1 MSIPAPTRQPA
12 TASGSNEKTMAGK
25 LASMNSWKTGWLL
38 IGLLLSI
45 FFLGLPADG
54 HRSGC
59 HRWHSCPSDLGTYTC
74 GDLGYCS
81 RCPDNQFCLAGQPRG
96 LSEPR
101 RPKTE
106 KSPEVVKEFSGAVVG
121 VSDGDTITVL
131 HNGKGE
137 RIRLHGIDC
146 PEKRQ
151 AFGNRAKQ
159 FTSTLVF
166 GNTVTVQV
174 LDRDRYGR
182 TVGEVL
188 LPDGRSLNREL
199 VKAGFAWW
207 YWRYTP
213 DDETL
218 AQLEREAR
226 AGKRGL
232 WADPHPV
239 PPWEWRARRKR
250 ERER

>member
-1 MSIPAPTRQPA
+1 M
-12 TASGSNEKTMAGK
+12 
-25 LASMNSWKTGWLL
+25 
-38 IGLLLSI
+38 
-45 FFLGLPADG
+45 
-54 HRSGC
+54 HRSQ
-59 HRWHSCPSDLGTYTC
+59 RTATLPLFFSFALLTT
-74 GDLGYCS
+74 
-81 RCPDNQFCLAGQPRG
+81 QTLAADFTGR
-96 LSEPR
+96 
-101 RPKTE
+101 
-106 KSPEVVKEFSGAVVG
+106 VVG
-121 VSDGDTITVL
+121 VADGDTITVL

-159 FTSTLVF
+159 FTSNLVF
-166 GNTVTVQV
+166 AKTVTVQV
-174 LDRDRYGR
+174 VDRDRYGR

-207 YWRYTP
+207 YWRYAP

-226 AGKRGL
+226 AAQRGL
-232 WADPHPV
+232 WADPHAV
-239 PPWEWRARRKR
+239 PPWEWRIMRKR
-250 ERER
+250 YR